1 MKIIDTG
8 NDFVDLRFTKQEYE
22 DFLKTISFEENV
34 MLSLIG
40 YDPRKECV
48 GLESANLKEGVR
60 VECKAKTLQTTN

>member
-1 MKIIDTG
+1 MRIIDTG

-40 YDPRKECV
+40 YDPRKEC
-48 GLESANLKEGVR
+48 GLESANLNLKEGVR
-60 VECKAKTLQTTN
+60 VECKAKTLQTN